1 MDDLQIFLKR
11 YLFFFTD
18 DTSPGALLLLYAA
31 VWTRGFE
38 NVRADMDLKKS
49 GHLLGNHEEG
59 SLNVI
64 TLLLSGRATVSFD
77 LLKFYLIFL
86 IIK

>member
-1 MDDLQIFLKR
+1 LQIFIKR
-11 YLFFFTD
+11 YLFHFTD
-18 DTSPGALLLLYAA
+18 DSSPGALLILYSA

-59 SLNVI
+59 SLNVV
-64 TLLLSGRATVSFD
+64 TLLLSGRATVRFFFCCPIWT
-77 LLKFYLIFL
+77 L
-86 IIK
+86 